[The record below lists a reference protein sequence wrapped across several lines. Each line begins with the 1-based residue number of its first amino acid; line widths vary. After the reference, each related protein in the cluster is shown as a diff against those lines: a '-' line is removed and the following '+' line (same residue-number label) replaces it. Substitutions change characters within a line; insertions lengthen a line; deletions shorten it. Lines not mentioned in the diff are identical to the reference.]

1 MQAGDADS
9 SLHDV
14 TSSGGTSLEQIAAES
29 LTRATSDFVHDNIW
43 RRSLDGPQDRG
54 STRSSQR
61 LLAPV
66 RDPCAAPWSFL

>member
-43 RRSLDGPQDRG
+43 RRARNGPQDRE
-54 STRSSQR
+54 SASASQR
-61 LLAPV
+61 LVAPAQ
-66 RDPCAAPWSFL
+66 DPFAGP